1 MPQLRPGACGASADA
16 SCTYPNPGTRILAH
30 TKPCPKCARPIEKS
44 QGCMH
49 MTCQAPCRHEFCWLC
64 GGAWRDHGERTGG
77 FYSCNK
83 YEAARAAGE
92 INDTET
98 RRENAK
104 ASLERY
110 MHYFERWAEHGA
122 SHARAAQQLASVN
135 LEALATAQ
143 STPVSQL
150 GFVREAMR
158 QIVACRRILKWTYAF
173 GFYSF
178 DPAAAAAA
186 GGDMSAPDAAAA
198 AASPPPPHD
207 PAFAARKDFFEYA
220 QGEAEL
226 QLERLSAAVE
236 GSGELQLQRF
246 FDEVAPRADLDR
258 LRGHLAGLTAVTAKY
273 FDALVAELERGLPA
287 VGAGPAADPEEVAAL
302 AAAAS
307 PADALAAAQI
317 IKSAARET
325 PPPPPRCVASAMR
338 CALLPQ
344 WAAPDAAVAAFVI
357 RSRGGPFGVLNLF
370 ARRAPPPPPGPR
382 NERERLAGHWLCARP
397 TLACAARASC

>member
-1 MPQLRPGACGASADA
+1 
-16 SCTYPNPGTRILAH
+16 
-30 TKPCPKCARPIEKS
+30 
-44 QGCMH
+44 MH

-64 GGAWRDHGERTGG
+64 GGAWREHGERTGG

-122 SHARAAQQLASVN
+122 SHARAVQQLAHVN
-135 LEALATAQ
+135 LEALAVAQ

-150 GFVREAMR
+150 GFVREALR
-158 QIVACRRILKWTYAF
+158 QIVACRRVLKWTYAF

-186 GGDMSAPDAAAA
+186 ADAGASDAAAA
-198 AASPPPPHD
+198 PSSPPSPPYD

-236 GSGELQLQRF
+236 GRGELQLQRF

-307 PADALAAAQI
+307 PEDARAAAQI
-317 IKSAARET
+317 VKSAAREA
-325 PPPPPRCVASAMR
+325 PAPPPRCGAHTMR
-338 CALLPQ
+338 G
-344 WAAPDAAVAAFVI
+344 AVCMW
-357 RSRGGPFGVLNLF
+357 RQGP
-370 ARRAPPPPPGPR
+370 P
-382 NERERLAGHWLCARP
+382 
-397 TLACAARASC
+397 

>member
-1 MPQLRPGACGASADA
+1 MALCLFTTMRV
-16 SCTYPNPGTRILAH
+16 RILAH
-30 TKPCPKCARPIEKS
+30 TKPCPKCTRPIEKS

-64 GGAWRDHGERTGG
+64 GGAWREHGERTGG

-92 INDTET
+92 ISDTET

-104 ASLERY
+104 VSLERY

-122 SHARAAQQLASVN
+122 SHARAAHQLASVN

-143 STPVSQL
+143 ATPVSQL

-158 QIVACRRILKWTYAF
+158 QIVACRRVLKWTYAF

-178 DPAAAAAA
+178 DPAAAAGDAPEGAA
-186 GGDMSAPDAAAA
+186 GPAVAF
-198 AASPPPPHD
+198 D
-207 PAFAARKDFFEYA
+207 PAFAARKEFFEYA

-236 GSGELQLQRF
+236 GRGELQLQRF
-246 FDEVAPRADLDR
+246 FDEAAPRGDLDR

-287 VGAGPAADPEEVAAL
+287 VGGGPALDPAEVAAL
-302 AAAAS
+302 
-307 PADALAAAQI
+307 
-317 IKSAARET
+317 SAADK
-325 PPPPPRCVASAMR
+325 P
-338 CALLPQ
+338 
-344 WAAPDAAVAAFVI
+344 AAPDAQAQLEKAKAAQAAPAAAPPP
-357 RSRGGPFGVLNLF
+357 RRGPFSMLNMF
-370 ARRAPPPPPGPR
+370 ARRAQQQQQQPPPPGTGPR
-382 NERERLAGHWLCARP
+382 NERERIAGHWLCACP
-397 TLACAARASC
+397 CRALWEQ